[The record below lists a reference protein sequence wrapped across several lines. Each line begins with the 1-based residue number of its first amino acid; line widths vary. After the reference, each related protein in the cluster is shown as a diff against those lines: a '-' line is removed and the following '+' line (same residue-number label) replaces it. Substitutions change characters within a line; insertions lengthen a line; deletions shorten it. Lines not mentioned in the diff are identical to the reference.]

1 MNRLLRTA
9 AVLGLLATASAALG
23 APAPMAILTRAMS
36 LHKGVRDYTA
46 TVTVSTDIPDVEIP
60 TRTAKV
66 YVKPPDKTYVES
78 RGLVFIPKRA
88 LLFGDIARD
97 IEKEAS
103 VSLVSAKTSGGAT
116 TYCLKIAPRAQPA
129 PGRPAPAKPGAARPG
144 AAKPRPAPARSAPQA
159 RILVW
164 VNGARWTLDRLE
176 VSESG
181 RTVTTVQFTYVQAQ
195 GFWMPAKVTATIPAS
210 LMGGAKP
217 GHASIAFSDYRVNV
231 GLTDEF
237 FQKMEAKSRRGH
249 ARSTPP
255 QHPGPGAHRARPQH

>member
-1 MNRLLRTA
+1 VNRLLPTA
-9 AVLGLLATASAALG
+9 AVLGLLAAASAALA
-23 APAPMAILTRAMS
+23 APAPMAILTRAMG

-46 TVTVSTDIPDVEIP
+46 TVTVSTDIPDVDIP

-103 VSLVSAKTSGGAT
+103 VSLVSAKASGGVT

-129 PGRPAPAKPGAARPG
+129 PGKHG
-144 AAKPRPAPARSAPQA
+144 PAPARSAPQA
-159 RILVW
+159 RVLVW

-181 RTVTTVQFTYVQAQ
+181 KTVTTVQFAYVQAQ

-217 GHASIAFSDYRVNV
+217 GHASIAFSGYRVNV

-237 FQKMEAKSRRGH
+237 FQKVEAKSRRGRAH
-249 ARSTPP
+249 STPP
-255 QHPGPGAHRARPQH
+255 HHPGPGGPRPRRPR